1 MRDAYGADVATGF
14 EDTVS
19 GTLTSVMDSLRDSK
33 QSIDNSVESISTGG
47 VPAAGTD
54 MDDMEDFGD
63 EGDMDVDLDT
73 DVDLDLDDSDLGD
86 EFGGADAAAGPMD
99 EPLGRAKKES
109 VRNMRRQMKA
119 LQEQINR
126 AKAKRS
132 RRK

>member
-1 MRDAYGADVATGF
+1 
-14 EDTVS
+14 
-19 GTLTSVMDSLRDSK
+19 
-33 QSIDNSVESISTGG
+33 
-47 VPAAGTD
+47 
-54 MDDMEDFGD
+54 MEDFGD

-126 AKAKRS
+126 AKAKHS